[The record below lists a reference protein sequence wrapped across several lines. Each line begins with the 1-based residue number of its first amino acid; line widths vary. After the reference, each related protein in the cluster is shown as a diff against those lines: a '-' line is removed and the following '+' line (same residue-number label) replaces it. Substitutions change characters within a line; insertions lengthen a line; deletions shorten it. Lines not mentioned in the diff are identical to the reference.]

1 MRKTIIFLVIAMAV
15 ATAFTSCASSRG
27 GCAMSSGF
35 IGYGHSVN
43 R

>member
-1 MRKTIIFLVIAMAV
+1 MRKTIIFLVIAIAV

-27 GCAMSSGF
+27 GCAMSAGYV
-35 IGYGHSVN
+35 GYGHSMN